1 MILVKIGINVRATGT
16 NIQAVDKYHIL
27 RKKGPPEKRRL
38 LKGNF
43 VISYKTASLLRVMR
57 VRLNSRILL
66 LLLVLVTA
74 NALPFTRA
82 LAEDYL
88 DYYEQ
93 GEFALRVQKW
103 DRAIEFFTRA
113 IQDNPKFFVAYHNRA
128 IAYSKRG
135 EYDKS
140 IQDLKKATQLNPDYP
155 DAYGLMGLVY
165 EIKKD
170 NAAALEAY
178 RAALSR
184 EKRPAARKFIEKNI
198 RELEAR
204 VKKK

>member
-1 MILVKIGINVRATGT
+1 M
-16 NIQAVDKYHIL
+16 
-27 RKKGPPEKRRL
+27 P
-38 LKGNF
+38 
-43 VISYKTASLLRVMR
+43 

-66 LLLVLVTA
+66 ALLVLVTA
-74 NALPFTRA
+74 NALPCARA
-82 LAEDYL
+82 LADDYL

-93 GEFALRVQKW
+93 GEFALRVKKW
-103 DRAIEFFTRA
+103 DRAIEFFTRSV
-113 IQDNPKFFVAYHNRA
+113 QDNPKFFVAYHNRA
-128 IAYSKRG
+128 IAYSRKG

-170 NAAALEAY
+170 NAAALGAY

-184 EKRPAARKFIEKNI
+184 EKRPAVRKIIEKNI
-198 RELEAR
+198 QELEAKSM
-204 VKKK
+204 KK

>member
-1 MILVKIGINVRATGT
+1 V
-16 NIQAVDKYHIL
+16 
-27 RKKGPPEKRRL
+27 
-38 LKGNF
+38 
-43 VISYKTASLLRVMR
+43 S
-57 VRLNSRILL
+57 
-66 LLLVLVTA
+66 A
-74 NALPFTRA
+74 NALPCTPA

-103 DRAIEFFTRA
+103 DQAIESFTKS
-113 IQDNPKFFVAYHNRA
+113 IQDNPSYFVAYQRRA
-128 IAYSKRG
+128 VAYSKKG

-155 DAYGLMGLVY
+155 DAYGLLGLVY

-178 RAALSR
+178 REALSR
-184 EKRPAARKFIEKNI
+184 EKRPAVRKIIERDIQK
-198 RELEAR
+198 LE
-204 VKKK
+204 VKLKKK

>member
-1 MILVKIGINVRATGT
+1 
-16 NIQAVDKYHIL
+16 
-27 RKKGPPEKRRL
+27 
-38 LKGNF
+38 
-43 VISYKTASLLRVMR
+43 
-57 VRLNSRILL
+57 
-66 LLLVLVTA
+66 
-74 NALPFTRA
+74 
-82 LAEDYL
+82 
-88 DYYEQ
+88 
-93 GEFALRVQKW
+93 
-103 DRAIEFFTRA
+103 
-113 IQDNPKFFVAYHNRA
+113 
-128 IAYSKRG
+128 
-135 EYDKS
+135 
-140 IQDLKKATQLNPDYP
+140 LNPDYP

>member
-1 MILVKIGINVRATGT
+1 
-16 NIQAVDKYHIL
+16 
-27 RKKGPPEKRRL
+27 
-38 LKGNF
+38 
-43 VISYKTASLLRVMR
+43 MR

-66 LLLVLVTA
+66 LLLVLVSP
-74 NALPFTRA
+74 NALPHTPA

-103 DRAIEFFTRA
+103 DRAIEFFTRS
-113 IQDNPKFFVAYHNRA
+113 IQDNPSFFAAYHNRA
-128 IAYSKRG
+128 VAYSKKG

-155 DAYGLMGLVY
+155 DAYGLLGLVY

-170 NAAALEAY
+170 NATALEAY
-178 RAALSR
+178 RESLSR
-184 EKRPAARKFIEKNI
+184 EKRPAVRKIIEKSI
-198 RELEAR
+198 QDIEAKL
-204 VKKK
+204 KKK